1 ARCLYGWLPPVRS
14 LLRELACSQE
24 QLADNA
30 AVQGHDAVGFARTL
44 LQLATGD
51 PHPLTALVVLPDDAP
66 VPAACATV
74 LRVRADG
81 TLEGPAT
88 VAAGPAVVAATP
100 RSVAADHARRLARF
114 DDPEV
119 HHAGRHLPA
128 EVRLRALLGLPHAT
142 PPAVLARWR
151 AGGPDPTPVA
161 RIGVTT
167 DGPLHLDLAAD
178 GPHVLVAGTTG
189 AGKSELLR
197 SLVLSLAVSASPDH
211 LAFVLVDFK
220 GGSAFDA
227 CARLPHTAG
236 LVTDLDDHLAA
247 RALRC
252 LEAELRHREHRLRR
266 VGASDLADL
275 RRLDPGGDA
284 LPRLVVVVDEFA
296 ALGAAVPDFV
306 DSLVDVAQRGRSLG
320 VHLVLATQR
329 PAGAVGPAI
338 QANVGLRICLRVQSA
353 QDSADV
359 IAAPDAADLPRRV
372 PGRALIRFGPG
383 ELVPTQ
389 VAIAGAPADTR
400 TSGSVSVRPLGA
412 PRPQPPEPGPATG
425 PAPTSAPRSDL
436 DELVDVLGEAWALAG
451 GHPPRC
457 PWPAPLPELVPWPMP
472 ATVGGPDGLVLG
484 LADDPDHQRI
494 GPFAWD
500 PGRGPLLAL
509 GLPGAGG
516 GTLAATVV
524 LEAARGWAAE
534 PPLIHVIDGGPGEL
548 VTLAGLAP
556 VGAVVTAQ
564 EHERQRRL
572 IQRLGAELDRRRTD
586 RRIRNP
592 RRLLVVHGIGALR
605 TQWEE
610 RGDPEPWARLVELA
624 AGGAACGIHLC
635 LTTEGTVPHQ
645 LLSLCEQRV
654 LFRLGDP
661 SEVTAHGIPARS
673 VPPLPADRGVTLTGG
688 AVTVVQVARP
698 VDGLAA
704 AVATLAAHHPEG
716 TPGAEWIGV
725 LPRV

>member
-1 ARCLYGWLPPVRS
+1 
-14 LLRELACSQE
+14 
-24 QLADNA
+24 
-30 AVQGHDAVGFARTL
+30 
-44 LQLATGD
+44 
-51 PHPLTALVVLPDDAP
+51 
-66 VPAACATV
+66 
-74 LRVRADG
+74 
-81 TLEGPAT
+81 
-88 VAAGPAVVAATP
+88 
-100 RSVAADHARRLARF
+100 
-114 DDPEV
+114 
-119 HHAGRHLPA
+119 
-128 EVRLRALLGLPHAT
+128 
-142 PPAVLARWR
+142 
-151 AGGPDPTPVA
+151 
-161 RIGVTT
+161 
-167 DGPLHLDLAAD
+167 
-178 GPHVLVAGTTG
+178 
-189 AGKSELLR
+189 
-197 SLVLSLAVSASPDH
+197 
-211 LAFVLVDFK
+211 
-220 GGSAFDA
+220 
-227 CARLPHTAG
+227 
-236 LVTDLDDHLAA
+236 
-247 RALRC
+247 
-252 LEAELRHREHRLRR
+252 
-266 VGASDLADL
+266 
-275 RRLDPGGDA
+275 
-284 LPRLVVVVDEFA
+284 
-296 ALGAAVPDFV
+296 
-306 DSLVDVAQRGRSLG
+306 
-320 VHLVLATQR
+320 
-329 PAGAVGPAI
+329 
-338 QANVGLRICLRVQSA
+338 
-353 QDSADV
+353 
-359 IAAPDAADLPRRV
+359 
-372 PGRALIRFGPG
+372 
-383 ELVPTQ
+383 
-389 VAIAGAPADTR
+389 
-400 TSGSVSVRPLGA
+400 
-412 PRPQPPEPGPATG
+412 
-425 PAPTSAPRSDL
+425 
-436 DELVDVLGEAWALAG
+436 
-451 GHPPRC
+451 
-457 PWPAPLPELVPWPMP
+457 MP

-556 VGAVVTAQ
+556 AGAVVTAQ

-698 VDGLAA
+698 ADGLAA

-725 LPRV
+725 LPRVLTHLDLIDHARERGGLPDRTDPTDRHDPYDRHDRHDRHARHDPPTATATATGHLSLAVGLADRHLQAAALHLPRGGHALVSGPPRSGRTTTLARLASEAVPATPVVWVVTPGSAPPPLPDGVRVVGADDTAGLARAVDRPGPLLVLVDDADRTDDHHAVLAGVVADRRPLRHVVASGRNDRLRSRFGHWTREVRADGTGLLLVPDLDLDGDLLGVRLPRRPVVDLVTGRGWLAGPDQGAGGFVQVALPPPSTTVVGGVDPVDR